1 MKNNTF
7 TLINGRII
15 DPENLDESLSSLVI
29 EDGFISSIDASSKG
43 KEIDCRGLYIAPGIV
58 DMGVKICEPGERHKE
73 SFKTAGEAALSG
85 GITTIVTRS
94 DTYPSIDNPETLD
107 FLQRRSKESSKVKIL
122 PLAALTKKLKGK
134 KLTEMKFL
142 LDRGAIGFS
151 DCFTSIKSNK
161 IFLKALSY
169 ASELDAL
176 VIGHPQDYSLSTG
189 TSATSGSFATI
200 KGLSSVPALAEKI
213 GLERDLSIV
222 KFIKA
227 RYHADQITT
236 KEALDFVNS
245 ARSNGDKFTVG
256 TSIHHINFNEYDIAN
271 YRTFFKLSPPLRK
284 EIDREAIINGLIDK
298 SIDTISSFHT
308 PQDEES
314 KRLPFEKAASGA
326 VGLETLLPSVLNLV
340 QNKFITLP
348 ELFRLISFNP
358 SKILRQPTGTIKIGC
373 PADLIVFEK
382 DKPFILNRFKLL
394 SKSKNT
400 PFDEAKMQ
408 GKVIMTFVNGKLLF
422 NNKYV

>member
-1 MKNNTF
+1 MEKSIF
-7 TLINGRII
+7 TLVNGKLI
-15 DPENLDESLSSLVI
+15 DPENLNESSGNLVI
-29 EDGFISSIDASSKG
+29 EDGFISSIDGKSKG
-43 KEIDCRGLYIAPGIV
+43 KEIDCKGCHVAPGIV
-58 DMGVKICEPGERHKE
+58 DLGVKICEPGERHKE
-73 SFKTAGEAALSG
+73 SFKTASEAALSG
-85 GITTIVTRS
+85 GITTMVTRS
-94 DTYPSIDNPETLD
+94 DTNPPIDNPETLD
-107 FLQRRSKESSKVKIL
+107 FFKRKSKESTKIKVL
-122 PLAALTKKLKGK
+122 PLASLTKKLKGK

-142 LDRGAIGFS
+142 MDSGAIGFS
-151 DCFTSIKSNK
+151 DCFSFVNDNK

-176 VIGHPQDYSLSTG
+176 VIGHPQDYSLSHG
-189 TSATSGSFATI
+189 ASATSGAFATK
-200 KGLSSVPALAEKI
+200 KGLSAVPSLAEKI
-213 GLERDLSIV
+213 GLQRDLSIV

-227 RYHADQITT
+227 RYHVDQITT
-236 KEALDFVNS
+236 KEAIDYANL
-245 ARSNGDKFTVG
+245 AKGNGHKFTVG

-271 YRTFFKLSPPLRK
+271 YRTFFKMIPPLRK
-284 EIDREAIINGLIDK
+284 ETDREAIINAIINK
-298 SIDTISSFHT
+298 SIDTLSSFHT
-308 PQDEES
+308 PHDEES

-340 QNKFITLP
+340 QNKFINLP

-358 SKILRQPTGTIKIGC
+358 SKILRQPTGTIKIGS

-400 PFDEAKMQ
+400 PFDESKMQ

-422 NNKYV
+422 KK